1 MKRWINLFVLVLLS
15 TVFGTSANFV
25 HHSRLTFG
33 NGVKGTAQPITLEF
47 IYEDKILNATTVEIV
62 LPDFTGNTPDI
73 DEAET
78 SCGASAPSAA
88 KGSGSG
94 SGYSVV
100 ITIDG
105 DQTEARGICKITI
118 TGVTLPTAIKESDL
132 NTYKI
137 KIDDVDKGS
146 VSQSDAVVGIAL
158 STGEGEEDR
167 ITFSTHAVN
176 TPVDITYSFQYNR
189 AFTKDSET
197 IKLHLPYFQGDPLPK
212 TTSVCGTTTFEF
224 ALSGGPGTE
233 GTTVIATVKDANLD
247 ANTRCTIIIIGMLTP
262 LAGNNFAADYRKLK
276 ASFADDQ
283 TTGTTKVPIAVT
295 DSIGVPSLYSVKSEC
310 RVGGVST
317 GDLKDCDATASCL
330 KCTTHGSFYKTYGTS
345 CRTTD
350 QVRCDARV
358 SAQTSVDVYF
368 NPNGVPGI
376 VTCGAF
382 VEDGAPAFDQS
393 TDPEPPRSH
402 ISGLT
407 MGSATNDLY
416 SRNSA
421 VVTSSETYSDHVI
434 TLNRLKS
441 DTLYHV
447 YCHGDDFKLSEFL
460 DVHTL
465 ADTFLSGISLTVST
479 LTGKASPGTL
489 TLKFTHGVQLAQ
501 GNTIEMKTDPWS
513 LFGSDADAVCT
524 AKSGGLPISVQQ
536 ARGATTTLTY
546 TVGDGSAA
554 GNEIEISCTGN
565 LASNPAAGAEINIAS
580 LIIKD
585 GSTVLSSAYG
595 LVGYTTTA

>member
-25 HHSRLTFG
+25 HHSRLAFG
-33 NGVKGTAQPITLEF
+33 TGVKSTAQPITLELM
-47 IYEDKILNATTVEIV
+47 YEDKILNATTVEIV
-62 LPDFTGNTPDI
+62 LPDFTGNTPAI
-73 DEAET
+73 DAAET

-88 KGSGSG
+88 KGSGSD
-94 SGYSVV
+94 YSVV

-105 DQTEARGICKITI
+105 DQTEARAICKITI
-118 TGVTLPTAIKESDL
+118 TSVTLPTAIKASDL
-132 NTYKI
+132 TTYII
-137 KIDDVDKGS
+137 KIDGEDKGS

-167 ITFSTHAVN
+167 ITFSTHAALF
-176 TPVDITYSFQYNR
+176 PVDITYSFQYNR
-189 AFTKDSET
+189 EFTKDSDT
-197 IKLHLPYFQGDPLPK
+197 IKLHLPYFQGAPLPK

-224 ALSGGPGTE
+224 ALEGGSAGTE
-233 GTTVIATVKDANLD
+233 DTTVIATVKDANLG
-247 ANTRCTIIIIGMLTP
+247 ANTRCTIIIIGMLAP
-262 LAGNNFAADYRKLK
+262 LAEYNFAADYRKLK
-276 ASFADDQ
+276 ASFADA
-283 TTGTTKVPIAVT
+283 TTKVPIAVT

-317 GDLKDCDATASCL
+317 GDLKNCDATESCL

-421 VVTSSETYSDHVI
+421 VVTSSEIYSDHVI

-489 TLKFTHGVQLAQ
+489 TLKFTHGVQLAED
-501 GNTIEMKTDPWS
+501 NTIEMKTDPWS

-524 AKSGGLPISVQQ
+524 AKSGGLPISVKQ
-536 ARGATTTLTY
+536 ARGAKTTLTY
-546 TVGDGSAA
+546 TVGSEGSTA

>member
-73 DEAET
+73 NEAET

-88 KGSGSG
+88 KGSGSD
-94 SGYSVV
+94 YSVV

-105 DQTEARGICKITI
+105 DQTEARAICKITI
-118 TGVTLPTAIKESDL
+118 TGVTLPTAIKASDL
-132 NTYKI
+132 TTYII
-137 KIDDVDKGS
+137 KIDDEAKGS

-167 ITFSTHAVN
+167 ITFSTHAALF
-176 TPVDITYSFQYNR
+176 PVDITYSFQYNR
-189 AFTKDSET
+189 EFTKDSET
-197 IKLHLPYFQGDPLPK
+197 IKLHLPYFRGAPAPS
-212 TTSVCGTTTFEF
+212 TSVCGTTTFTF
-224 ALSGGPGTE
+224 AIEGGENTAD
-233 GTTVIATVKDANLD
+233 TTVIATVKTANLVAD
-247 ANTRCTIIIIGMLTP
+247 TRCTIIISGMLTP
-262 LAGNNFAADYRKLK
+262 SAEYNFAADYRKLK

-317 GDLKDCDATASCL
+317 GDLKPCDEDPCL
-330 KCTTHGSFYKTYGTS
+330 TCITDGSFYKTYGTS
-345 CRTTD
+345 CRTTN

-382 VEDGAPAFDQS
+382 VQS
-393 TDPEPPRSH
+393 NDPEPPRSH

-407 MGSATNDLY
+407 MGMAANDLY

-421 VVTSSETYSDHVI
+421 VVTSSEIYSDHVI

-489 TLKFTHGVQLAQ
+489 TLKFTHGVQLAED
-501 GNTIEMKTDPWS
+501 NTIEMKTDPWS

-524 AKSGGLPISVQQ
+524 AKSGGLPISVKQ

-546 TVGDGSAA
+546 TVGSEGSAA